1 MTRWERCLRLLWV
14 LVFVP
19 LLGGLG
25 LELPR
30 IQHDRHEAVE
40 RPTTAPLHAS
50 RRENSQAS
58 SAPVAKS
65 SPVRRLGAPPLRL
78 DTALPGPEGEMPRLA
93 GRATATHWLG
103 LPRRTW
109 QARGPPSVVVLA

>member
-30 IQHDRHEAVE
+30 LHHDRHEAVE
-40 RPTTAPLHAS
+40 RTTAESMHAS
-50 RRENSQAS
+50 RRETSQAS
-58 SAPVAKS
+58 PAPAAKS
-65 SPVRRLGAPPLRL
+65 WPVRKLGTLPGWLDAARLGPNGDMPCAAGVVAQVYRPGLR
-78 DTALPGPEGEMPRLA
+78 
-93 GRATATHWLG
+93 
-103 LPRRTW
+103 RRTW
-109 QARGPPSVVVLA
+109 LARGPPVVAVA